1 MGGKDVAP
9 ATAANDTEEQE
20 PDVPQNGFGKFE
32 YINQTMY
39 IGEWKITRGRKV
51 KNGQGKITFPGA
63 ASG

>member
-1 MGGKDVAP
+1 M
-9 ATAANDTEEQE
+9 
-20 PDVPQNGFGKFE
+20 PQNGFGKFE

-39 IGEWKITRGRKV
+39 IGEWKISRGRKV